1 MRATLILCDAAQVA
15 EGKLYILGGGWDV
28 TGPTPA
34 PSAVAILLHV
44 PWDRTNHRLSFRLS
58 LMHQDGQPVQ
68 QPGPTGAHI
77 PIAID
82 GDFEVGRPAGIAHG
96 TSIPAPF
103 AVSVPPL
110 PLPPGQR
117 FEWRL
122 EIEGQGREEWTL
134 PFSTRDVVG

>member
-1 MRATLILCDAAQVA
+1 MRATLLLCDAAQVA
-15 EGKLYILGGGWDV
+15 DGKLYVLGGGWDV

-34 PSAVAILLHV
+34 PSAVAVILHV
-44 PWDRTNHRLSFRLS
+44 PWGNTNQRLQFKLS
-58 LMHQDGQPVQ
+58 LVHQDGQPVH
-68 QPGPTGAHI
+68 QPGPTGADV
-77 PIAID
+77 PVAID
-82 GDFEVGRPAGIAHG
+82 GTFEVGRPAGIAPG
-96 TSIPAPF
+96 SFIQAPF

-122 EIEGQGREEWTL
+122 EVAGQGREEWTL